1 MAFIHSVLFC
11 EVVFFVYCGAMVD
24 IGTDLSAHME
34 MIGFV
39 AKIGTI
45 QKGLDKP
52 PIQS

>member
-1 MAFIHSVLFC
+1 MIDL
-11 EVVFFVYCGAMVD
+11 FFVYCGAIID
-24 IGTDLSAHME
+24 IGNNISAHME
-34 MIGFV
+34 MIGIV